1 MTKPSK
7 LTRSI
12 DIMRV
17 TLEQQ
22 ETGYSKITRYCQFEV
37 RQYTREGQLE
47 VSDTMR
53 EAMKRLRGR
62 DDLFRCVI
70 ASP

>member
-1 MTKPSK
+1 
-7 LTRSI
+7 
-12 DIMRV
+12 MRV

-22 ETGYSKITRYCQFEV
+22 EQGYSKITRFCQFEV

-53 EAMKRLRGR
+53 EAMKRLRSR
-62 DDLFRCVI
+62 NDLFRYVPNPLPRHLTTRNVL
-70 ASP
+70 A